1 MTCVHDRVMIV
12 NCGEF
17 VTCVEVPYFVDS
29 EKAEF
34 SLLPCLLFESHPSC
48 MVTFVSLD
56 FSKVKSFPKSH
67 PHRGPK
73 GFRVITNRNLRTEN
87 LARRELKPGIS

>member
-48 MVTFVSLD
+48 MARSPGVEYD
-56 FSKVKSFPKSH
+56 
-67 PHRGPK
+67 RG
-73 GFRVITNRNLRTEN
+73 T
-87 LARRELKPGIS
+87 